1 MSDETDMIKDLV
13 SYRPA
18 TSRLS
23 CQIPLSA
30 ALEGLRVAI
39 APEE

>member
-1 MSDETDMIKDLV
+1 MIRDLV

-23 CQIPLSA
+23 CQIALSG